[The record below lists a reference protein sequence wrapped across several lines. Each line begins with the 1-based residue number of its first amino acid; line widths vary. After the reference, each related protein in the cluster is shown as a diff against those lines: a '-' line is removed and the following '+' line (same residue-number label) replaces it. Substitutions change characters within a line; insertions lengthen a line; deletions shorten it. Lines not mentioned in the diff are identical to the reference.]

1 MFTIAMAY
9 CGSGENR
16 AIKRL
21 LHIAVSDVDNDVRR
35 AAVTSIGFVMFRSD
49 DTIIIICCCL
59 MLTSQCTSSVVPRVN
74 RQRQVF
80 FVGICFV
87 ICHLMHKHGNSS
99 SRDGF

>member
-1 MFTIAMAY
+1 MAY

-80 FVGICFV
+80 LLESVLSFV
-87 ICHLMHKHGNSS
+87 I
-99 SRDGF
+99 

>member
-35 AAVTSIGFVMFRSD
+35 SAVTSIGFVMFRSGD
-49 DTIIIICCCL
+49 VHVT
-59 MLTSQCTSSVVPRVN
+59 TT
-74 RQRQVF
+74 
-80 FVGICFV
+80 
-87 ICHLMHKHGNSS
+87 
-99 SRDGF
+99 

>member
-35 AAVTSIGFVMFRSD
+35 AAVTSIGFVMFRSAD
-49 DTIIIICCCL
+49 
-59 MLTSQCTSSVVPRVN
+59 
-74 RQRQVF
+74 
-80 FVGICFV
+80 
-87 ICHLMHKHGNSS
+87 CHMTCA
-99 SRDGF
+99 